1 MLLCPFAAWG
11 QDVWDGSVDTDW
23 YTGHE
28 SDPSYTITTPEQLAG
43 LAQLVNEGNTF
54 EGKTITLANDIVL
67 NEGVLK
73 ENGELNGGGSNFKQ
87 WTPIGKGFN
96 NQFNGTFDGQGY
108 TISGIYINNE
118 NADNQGLFGYV
129 DNKGEITNVR
139 VEDSYFDVNY
149 SVGGIVGENYGT
161 VSNCSN
167 SGTVTGT
174 ANYVYVGGIVGR
186 NGGTVENCSNSGA
199 VTGTGSPNDA
209 YVGGIV
215 GGCSGKVTNCSNSG
229 AVGTLGTGFHA
240 FLGGIVG
247 EIDYYYGTPTVS
259 DCYYLEQD
267 GLQGVGNEE
276 ENKGVTPKDEDAY
289 KSGEVANLLN
299 QASGEEELWG
309 QDFDKGYPVPL
320 GCLSEEEREA
330 YKIYSV
336 TFTYTLPVEEA
347 EEKTITLYGNSD
359 TQLAAPEE
367 TAVEGY
373 AVTWQPELPETFGN
387 VKEGETSF
395 TATFTQ
401 LYTLTITQPTEG
413 GTISATVGETPVEDE
428 VAEGATVTLEATPAA
443 GYKFVE
449 WDVKKSDGGESVTVT
464 DNAFTMPADDVTV
477 TATFQAIDYTI
488 TISETTNGTVTTDK
502 TTAHIGDVVTLTVSP
517 ADGYEL
523 EDLTVEADGK
533 TITVTD
539 NKFTMPAGNVTVT
552 ATFQAIDYTITI
564 SETTNGAV
572 TADKETANIGEEV
585 ALTVTP
591 DAGYTLD
598 VLTVKSGEATITVTD
613 NKFTMPADN
622 VTVTATFEKK
632 PEPEPK
638 PDPQP
643 QPDPTPIYYN
653 IQFEDICEGVDASLS
668 KSVVKEGNQVSV
680 YVEVEEGYDA
690 ENLKVMC
697 KRSLY
702 GYWEEV
708 EEGVQPGEYII
719 YNVYTDIYVKVEGVE
734 KIEIEEEPTGMS
746 DIEGTK
752 VYTQN
757 GSLYVYTSQPQEVMI
772 ITMNG
777 TILKRERQEGLRF
790 YPLPKGV
797 YIICIGEERYKVR
810 N

>member
-1 MLLCPFAAWG
+1 MTNCSNSAVVSG
-11 QDVWDGSVDTDW
+11 
-23 YTGHE
+23 TG
-28 SDPSYTITTPEQLAG
+28 ITT
-43 LAQLVNEGNTF
+43 V
-54 EGKTITLANDIVL
+54 
-67 NEGVLK
+67 
-73 ENGELNGGGSNFKQ
+73 
-87 WTPIGKGFN
+87 
-96 NQFNGTFDGQGY
+96 Y
-108 TISGIYINNE
+108 
-118 NADNQGLFGYV
+118 
-129 DNKGEITNVR
+129 
-139 VEDSYFDVNY
+139 
-149 SVGGIVGENYGT
+149 VGGIAAFYTAGT
-161 VSNCSN
+161 MTNCSN
-167 SGTVTGT
+167 SGKVVRGGT
-174 ANYVYVGGIVGR
+174 ATYVYVGGIVGAIISS
-186 NGGTVENCSNSGA
+186 V
-199 VTGTGSPNDA
+199 
-209 YVGGIV
+209 
-215 GGCSGKVTNCSNSG
+215 
-229 AVGTLGTGFHA
+229 
-240 FLGGIVG
+240 
-247 EIDYYYGTPTVS
+247 TVS
-259 DCYYLEQD
+259 NCYYLEETCEK
-267 GLQGVGNEE
+267 GLGYGSG
-276 ENKGVTPKDEDAY
+276 GVTEKNAKEY

-320 GCLSEEEREA
+320 GSLSKEEREA

-336 TFTYTLPVEEA
+336 TFTYTLPDGGEDEK
-347 EEKTITLYGNSD
+347 EKTITLYGNSD

-367 TAVEGY
+367 TNVEGY
-373 AVTWQPELPETFGN
+373 AVTWTPELPDTFGD

-395 TATFTQ
+395 EATFTKT
-401 LYTLTITQPTEG
+401 YTLTITQPTEG

-428 VAEGATVTLEATPAA
+428 VAEGATVILKATPAE
-443 GYKFVE
+443 GYEFVE
-449 WDVKKSDGGESVTVT
+449 WDVKKSDGGESVT
-464 DNAFTMPADDVTV
+464 
-477 TATFQAIDYTI
+477 I
-488 TISETTNGTVTTDK
+488 
-502 TTAHIGDVVTLTVSP
+502 
-517 ADGYEL
+517 
-523 EDLTVEADGK
+523 
-533 TITVTD
+533 TD

-552 ATFQAIDYTITI
+552 ATFQAIDYSVTI
-564 SETTNGAV
+564 SEATNGTV

-585 ALTVTP
+585 TLTVTP
-591 DAGYTLD
+591 NAGYTLD
-598 VLTVKSGEATITVTD
+598 ALTVKSGETTITVSDNKFTMPAGDVTVTATFQAIDYTITIGETPNGAVTADKEKANIGEEVTLTVTPNAGYTLDALTVKSGEATITVTD

>member
-1 MLLCPFAAWG
+1 MTNCSNSAVVSG
-11 QDVWDGSVDTDW
+11 
-23 YTGHE
+23 TG
-28 SDPSYTITTPEQLAG
+28 ITT
-43 LAQLVNEGNTF
+43 V
-54 EGKTITLANDIVL
+54 
-67 NEGVLK
+67 
-73 ENGELNGGGSNFKQ
+73 
-87 WTPIGKGFN
+87 
-96 NQFNGTFDGQGY
+96 Y
-108 TISGIYINNE
+108 
-118 NADNQGLFGYV
+118 
-129 DNKGEITNVR
+129 
-139 VEDSYFDVNY
+139 
-149 SVGGIVGENYGT
+149 VGGIAAFYTAGT
-161 VSNCSN
+161 MTNCSN
-167 SGTVTGT
+167 SGKVVRGGT
-174 ANYVYVGGIVGR
+174 ATYVYVGGIVGAIISS
-186 NGGTVENCSNSGA
+186 V
-199 VTGTGSPNDA
+199 
-209 YVGGIV
+209 
-215 GGCSGKVTNCSNSG
+215 
-229 AVGTLGTGFHA
+229 
-240 FLGGIVG
+240 
-247 EIDYYYGTPTVS
+247 TVS
-259 DCYYLEQD
+259 NCYYLEETCEK
-267 GLQGVGNEE
+267 GLGYGSG
-276 ENKGVTPKDEDAY
+276 GVTEKNAKEY

-320 GCLSEEEREA
+320 GSLSKEEREA

-336 TFTYTLPVEEA
+336 TFTYTLPDGGEDEK
-347 EEKTITLYGNSD
+347 EKTITLYGNSD

-367 TAVEGY
+367 TNVEGY
-373 AVTWQPELPETFGN
+373 AVTWTPELPDTFGD

-395 TATFTQ
+395 EATFTKT
-401 LYTLTITQPTEG
+401 YTLTITQPTEG

-428 VAEGATVTLEATPAA
+428 VAEGATVILKATPAE
-443 GYKFVE
+443 GYEFVE
-449 WDVKKSDGGESVTVT
+449 WFVTKSDGDEGETVEVT
-464 DNAFTMPADDVTV
+464 DNAFTMPASDVTV
-477 TATFQAIDYTI
+477 TATFKAIEYTI
-488 TISETTNGTVTTDK
+488 TISETTNGTVTADK
-502 TTAHIGDVVTLTVSP
+502 EKANIGEEVTLTVTP
-517 ADGYEL
+517 DAGYEL
-523 EDLTVEADGK
+523 ADLTVKSVEA

-539 NKFTMPAGNVTVT
+539 NKFTMPAGDVVVT

-572 TADKETANIGEEV
+572 TADKEKANIGEEV
-585 ALTVTP
+585 TLTITP
-591 DAGYTLD
+591 NAGYTLD
-598 VLTVKSGEATITVTD
+598 VLTVKSGETTITVTD

-622 VTVTATFEKK
+622 VTVTATFEKR

>member
-1 MLLCPFAAWG
+1 MGAWG
-11 QDVWDGSVDTDW
+11 QDVWDGTADVTW
-23 YTGHE
+23 YKDSE
-28 SDPSYTITTPEQLAG
+28 SSFKISTPEQLAG
-43 LAQLVNEGNTF
+43 LAQLVNGDNTF

-67 NEGVLK
+67 NEGVLNEK
-73 ENGELNGGGSNFKQ
+73 GEFDGDGSGLNT
-87 WTPIGKGFN
+87 WTPIGGGTYAKLFKGS
-96 NQFNGTFDGQGY
+96 FDGQNH
-108 TISGIYINNE
+108 TISGIYIRNE
-118 NADNQGLFGYV
+118 SNNQGLFGYV
-129 DNKGEITNVR
+129 DGGKIQNLSVA
-139 VEDSYFDVNY
+139 DSYIQALGC
-149 SVGGIVGENYGT
+149 VGGIVGYNNNGTVSNCSNSGTVTWAGPYVGGIVGYNNNST

-174 ANYVYVGGIVGR
+174 DAVGGIVG
-186 NGGTVENCSNSGA
+186 NSSSGSSSEVSNCSNSGT
-199 VTGTGSPNDA
+199 VTGSYT
-209 YVGGIV
+209 VGGIV
-215 GGCSGKVTNCSNSG
+215 GSNGYNGVNCEVLNCSNSG
-229 AVGTLGTGFHA
+229 TVTGEEAVGGVVGYN
-240 FLGGIVG
+240 GGKNG
-247 EIDYYYGTPTVS
+247 TVS
-259 DCYYLEQD
+259 NCYYLAQE
-267 GLQGVGNEE
+267 GLQGVGDDSGTSINVELKTPEE
-276 ENKGVTPKDEDAY
+276 YT
-289 KSGEVANLLN
+289 SGEVARLLDET
-299 QASGEEELWG
+299 GEIWG
-309 QDFDKGYPVPL
+309 QDFGKGYPVPL

-336 TFTYTLPVEEA
+336 TFTYTLPDGGEDEK
-347 EEKTITLYGNSD
+347 EKTITLYGNSD
-359 TQLAAPEE
+359 TPLTAPEE
-367 TAVEGY
+367 TDVEGY
-373 AVTWQPELPETFGN
+373 AVTWTPALPETFGTEN
-387 VKEGETSF
+387 PTF
-395 TATFTQ
+395 TATFTKT
-401 LYTLTITQPTEG
+401 YTLTITQPTEG

-464 DNAFTMPADDVTV
+464 DNAFTMPGDDVTV

-488 TISETTNGTVTTDK
+488 TISETTNGTVTVDK
-502 TTAHIGDVVTLTVSP
+502 VTANMGEEVTLTVTP
-517 ADGYEL
+517 NVGYTL
-523 EDLTVEADGK
+523 DALTVKVGET

-539 NKFTMPAGNVTVT
+539 NKFTMPAG
-552 ATFQAIDYTITI
+552 
-564 SETTNGAV
+564 
-572 TADKETANIGEEV
+572 
-585 ALTVTP
+585 
-591 DAGYTLD
+591 D
-598 VLTVKSGEATITVTD
+598 VV
-613 NKFTMPADN
+613 
-622 VTVTATFEKK
+622 VTATFEKK
-632 PEPEPK
+632 PEPE
-638 PDPQP
+638 
-643 QPDPTPIYYN
+643 PDPTPIYYN

>member
-1 MLLCPFAAWG
+1 MLLCPLAAWG
-11 QDVWDGSVDTDW
+11 QDVWDGTADVTW
-23 YTGHE
+23 YNDSKSSFEISTAAE
-28 SDPSYTITTPEQLAG
+28 LAG
-43 LAQLVNEGNTF
+43 LAQLVNGGNTF

-73 ENGELNGGGSNFKQ
+73 ENGELNDNASNFKQ
-87 WTPIGKGFN
+87 WTSIGKGFYY
-96 NQFNGTFDGQGY
+96 QFKGSFDGNGH
-108 TISGIYINNE
+108 TVSGIYINNE
-118 NADNQGLFGYV
+118 NADYQGLFGYV
-129 DNKGEITNVR
+129 SATDEGTGGVITNVR
-139 VEDSYFDVNY
+139 VEDSYFDVDD
-149 SVGGIVGENYGT
+149 S
-161 VSNCSN
+161 
-167 SGTVTGT
+167 
-174 ANYVYVGGIVGR
+174 VGGIVGR
-186 NGGTVENCSNSGA
+186 NGGTVENCSNSGT
-199 VTGTGSPNDA
+199 VTGGTGVHVS
-209 YVGGIV
+209 VGGIV
-215 GGCSGKVTNCSNSG
+215 GYCTGKVTNCSNSG
-229 AVGTLGTGFHA
+229 AVTGTGYYVSV
-240 FLGGIVG
+240 GGIVG
-247 EIDYYYGTPTVS
+247 DIYYDYGTAMVS

-267 GLQGVGNEE
+267 GLRGVGNEE

-320 GCLSEEEREA
+320 GSLSEEEREA
-330 YKIYSV
+330 CKIYSV
-336 TFTYTLPVEEA
+336 TFTYTLPDGGEDEK
-347 EEKTITLYGNSD
+347 EKTITLYGNSD

-373 AVTWQPELPETFGN
+373 AVTWQPALPETFGN

-464 DNAFTMPADDVTV
+464 DNAFTMPASDVTV
-477 TATFQAIDYTI
+477 TATFQAIEYTI
-488 TISETTNGTVTTDK
+488 TISETTNGTVT
-502 TTAHIGDVVTLTVSP
+502 
-517 ADGYEL
+517 
-523 EDLTVEADGK
+523 
-533 TITVTD
+533 
-539 NKFTMPAGNVTVT
+539 
-552 ATFQAIDYTITI
+552 
-564 SETTNGAV
+564 
-572 TADKETANIGEEV
+572 ADKEKANIGEEV
-585 ALTVTP
+585 TLTVTP
-591 DAGYTLD
+591 NAGYTLD
-598 VLTVKSGEATITVTD
+598 ALTVKSVEATITVTD

-622 VTVTATFEKK
+622 VTVTATFQAIDYSVTISETTNGTVTADKETANIGEEVTLTVTPNAGYTLDVLTVKSGETTITVTDNKFTMPADNVTVTATFEKR

>member
-1 MLLCPFAAWG
+1 MTNCSNSAVVSG
-11 QDVWDGSVDTDW
+11 
-23 YTGHE
+23 TG
-28 SDPSYTITTPEQLAG
+28 ITT
-43 LAQLVNEGNTF
+43 V
-54 EGKTITLANDIVL
+54 
-67 NEGVLK
+67 
-73 ENGELNGGGSNFKQ
+73 
-87 WTPIGKGFN
+87 
-96 NQFNGTFDGQGY
+96 Y
-108 TISGIYINNE
+108 
-118 NADNQGLFGYV
+118 
-129 DNKGEITNVR
+129 
-139 VEDSYFDVNY
+139 
-149 SVGGIVGENYGT
+149 VGGIAAFYTAGT
-161 VSNCSN
+161 MTNCSN
-167 SGTVTGT
+167 SGKVVRGGT
-174 ANYVYVGGIVGR
+174 ATYVYVGGIVGAIISS
-186 NGGTVENCSNSGA
+186 V
-199 VTGTGSPNDA
+199 
-209 YVGGIV
+209 
-215 GGCSGKVTNCSNSG
+215 
-229 AVGTLGTGFHA
+229 
-240 FLGGIVG
+240 
-247 EIDYYYGTPTVS
+247 TVS
-259 DCYYLEQD
+259 NCYYLEETCEK
-267 GLQGVGNEE
+267 GLGYGSG
-276 ENKGVTPKDEDAY
+276 GVTEKNAKEY

-320 GCLSEEEREA
+320 GSLSKEEREA

-336 TFTYTLPVEEA
+336 TFTYTLPDGGEDEK
-347 EEKTITLYGNSD
+347 EKTITLYGNSD

-367 TAVEGY
+367 TNVEGY
-373 AVTWQPELPETFGN
+373 AVTWTPELPDTFGD

-395 TATFTQ
+395 EATFTKT
-401 LYTLTITQPTEG
+401 YTLTITQPTEG

-428 VAEGATVTLEATPAA
+428 VAEGATVILKATPAE
-443 GYKFVE
+443 GYEFVE
-449 WDVKKSDGGESVTVT
+449 WFVTKSDGDEGETVEVT
-464 DNAFTMPADDVTV
+464 DNAFTMPASDVTV
-477 TATFQAIDYTI
+477 TATFKAIEYTI
-488 TISETTNGTVTTDK
+488 TISETTNGTVTADK
-502 TTAHIGDVVTLTVSP
+502 EKANIGEEVTLTVTP
-517 ADGYEL
+517 DAGYEL
-523 EDLTVEADGK
+523 ADLTVKSVEA

-539 NKFTMPAGNVTVT
+539 NKFTMPAGDVVVT

-572 TADKETANIGEEV
+572 TADKEKANIGEEV
-585 ALTVTP
+585 TLTVTP
-591 DAGYTLD
+591 NAGYELAD
-598 VLTVKSGEATITVTD
+598 LTVKSGEATITVTD
-613 NKFTMPADN
+613 NKFTMPAGD
-622 VTVTATFEKK
+622 VVVTATFEKK
-632 PEPEPK
+632 PEPEPE
-638 PDPQP
+638 PEPT
-643 QPDPTPIYYN
+643 PDPTPIYYN

>member
-1 MLLCPFAAWG
+1 MVTNCSNSAVVSG
-11 QDVWDGSVDTDW
+11 
-23 YTGHE
+23 TG
-28 SDPSYTITTPEQLAG
+28 ITT
-43 LAQLVNEGNTF
+43 V
-54 EGKTITLANDIVL
+54 
-67 NEGVLK
+67 
-73 ENGELNGGGSNFKQ
+73 
-87 WTPIGKGFN
+87 
-96 NQFNGTFDGQGY
+96 Y
-108 TISGIYINNE
+108 
-118 NADNQGLFGYV
+118 
-129 DNKGEITNVR
+129 
-139 VEDSYFDVNY
+139 
-149 SVGGIVGENYGT
+149 VGGIAAFYTAGT
-161 VSNCSN
+161 MTNCSN
-167 SGTVTGT
+167 SGKVVRGGT
-174 ANYVYVGGIVGR
+174 ATYVYVGGIVGAIISS
-186 NGGTVENCSNSGA
+186 V
-199 VTGTGSPNDA
+199 
-209 YVGGIV
+209 
-215 GGCSGKVTNCSNSG
+215 
-229 AVGTLGTGFHA
+229 
-240 FLGGIVG
+240 
-247 EIDYYYGTPTVS
+247 TVS
-259 DCYYLEQD
+259 NCYYLEETCEK
-267 GLQGVGNEE
+267 GLGYGSGGVTEKNAKEYKSGEVANLLNQASGEE
-276 ENKGVTPKDEDAY
+276 ELWGQDFDKEY

-320 GCLSEEEREA
+320 GSLSKEEREA

-336 TFTYTLPVEEA
+336 TFTYKLPDGGED
-347 EEKTITLYGNSD
+347 EKEKIITLYGNSD
-359 TQLAAPEE
+359 TPLTAPEE

-373 AVTWQPELPETFGN
+373 AVTWTPALPETFGD

-395 TATFTQ
+395 EATFTKT
-401 LYTLTITQPTEG
+401 YTLTITQPTEG

-428 VAEGATVTLEATPAA
+428 VAEGATVILKATPAE
-443 GYKFVE
+443 GYEFVE
-449 WDVKKSDGGESVTVT
+449 WFVTKSDGDEGETVEVT
-464 DNAFTMPADDVTV
+464 DNAFTMPASDVTV
-477 TATFQAIDYTI
+477 TATFKAIEYTI
-488 TISETTNGTVTTDK
+488 TISETTNGTVTADK
-502 TTAHIGDVVTLTVSP
+502 EKANIGEEVTLTVTP
-517 ADGYEL
+517 DAGYEL
-523 EDLTVEADGK
+523 ADLTVKSVEA

-539 NKFTMPAGNVTVT
+539 NKFTMPAGDVVVT

-572 TADKETANIGEEV
+572 TADKEKANIGEEV
-585 ALTVTP
+585 TLTITP
-591 DAGYTLD
+591 NAGYELAD
-598 VLTVKSGEATITVTD
+598 LTVKSGETTITVTD

-632 PEPEPK
+632 PEPEPE
-638 PDPQP
+638 PEPE
-643 QPDPTPIYYN
+643 PTPNYYN
-653 IQFEDICEGVDASLS
+653 IQFENICEGVDASLS
-668 KSVVKEGNQVSV
+668 KGVVKEGNQVSV

-690 ENLKVMC
+690 ENLKVLF

>member
-1 MLLCPFAAWG
+1 MVTNCSNSAVVSG
-11 QDVWDGSVDTDW
+11 
-23 YTGHE
+23 TG
-28 SDPSYTITTPEQLAG
+28 ITT
-43 LAQLVNEGNTF
+43 V
-54 EGKTITLANDIVL
+54 
-67 NEGVLK
+67 
-73 ENGELNGGGSNFKQ
+73 
-87 WTPIGKGFN
+87 
-96 NQFNGTFDGQGY
+96 Y
-108 TISGIYINNE
+108 
-118 NADNQGLFGYV
+118 
-129 DNKGEITNVR
+129 
-139 VEDSYFDVNY
+139 
-149 SVGGIVGENYGT
+149 VGGIAAFYTAGT
-161 VSNCSN
+161 MTNCSN
-167 SGTVTGT
+167 SGKVVRGGT
-174 ANYVYVGGIVGR
+174 ATYVYVGGIVGAIISS
-186 NGGTVENCSNSGA
+186 V
-199 VTGTGSPNDA
+199 
-209 YVGGIV
+209 
-215 GGCSGKVTNCSNSG
+215 
-229 AVGTLGTGFHA
+229 
-240 FLGGIVG
+240 
-247 EIDYYYGTPTVS
+247 TVS
-259 DCYYLEQD
+259 NCYYLEETCEK
-267 GLQGVGNEE
+267 GLGYGSG
-276 ENKGVTPKDEDAY
+276 GVTEKNAKEY

-320 GCLSEEEREA
+320 GSLSKEEREA

-336 TFTYTLPVEEA
+336 TFTYKLPDGGED
-347 EEKTITLYGNSD
+347 EKEKIITLYGNSD
-359 TQLAAPEE
+359 TPLTAPEE

-373 AVTWQPELPETFGN
+373 AVTWTPALPETFGD

-395 TATFTQ
+395 EATFTKT
-401 LYTLTITQPTEG
+401 YTLTITQPTEG

-428 VAEGATVTLEATPAA
+428 VAEGATVILKATPAE
-443 GYKFVE
+443 GYEFVE
-449 WDVKKSDGGESVTVT
+449 WFVTKSDGDEGETVEVT
-464 DNAFTMPADDVTV
+464 DNAFTMPASDVTV
-477 TATFQAIDYTI
+477 TATFKAIEYTI
-488 TISETTNGTVTTDK
+488 TISETTNGTVTADK
-502 TTAHIGDVVTLTVSP
+502 EKANIGEEVTLTVTP
-517 ADGYEL
+517 DAGYEL
-523 EDLTVEADGK
+523 ADLTVKSVEA

-539 NKFTMPAGNVTVT
+539 NKFTMPAGDVVVT

-572 TADKETANIGEEV
+572 TADKEKANIGEEVTLTITPNAGYELADLTVKSVEATITVTDNKFTMPAGDVVVTATFQAIDYSVTISEAPNGTVTADKETANIGEEV
-585 ALTVTP
+585 TLTVTP
-591 DAGYTLD
+591 NAGYELAD
-598 VLTVKSGEATITVTD
+598 LTVKSGETTITVTD

-632 PEPEPK
+632 PEPEPE
-638 PDPQP
+638 PEPE
-643 QPDPTPIYYN
+643 PTPNYYN
-653 IQFEDICEGVDASLS
+653 IQFENICEGVDASLS
-668 KSVVKEGNQVSV
+668 KGVVKEGNQVSV

-690 ENLKVMC
+690 ENLKVLF

-708 EEGVQPGEYII
+708 EEGEYII